1 MDFSKVAKLTGR
13 YISDNAPAILTG
25 IAVAGVVTTTVFGV
39 KAGMQARDILEAEDG
54 RRYEEALAALDLGDI
69 EGHPETIVTARIT
82 PKEAFFLTWRP
93 FVPAAIMGA
102 ATISCVVGANSINLG
117 RQAALVSAVT
127 LGEKAISQ
135 YQEKVLET
143 VGEKKEQAIRDEVAK
158 ADLVANPVSENKIVV
173 MGNGDQLC
181 RDMLSGR
188 YFESDIE
195 TIRRVQ
201 NDLNGEIL
209 QGDHPSLNEF
219 YQAVGLEPIE
229 LGNTLGWNESHQ
241 LDIIYSSL
249 IADNNRAC
257 ITIQFRTHPVPEY
270 YRYYR

>member
-25 IAVAGVVTTTVFGV
+25 IAVAGVISTGIMAAR
-39 KAGMQARDILEAEDG
+39 AGGEARIIIENENMVRSTELNEDG
-54 RRYEEALAALDLGDI
+54 TFRDDVA
-69 EGHPETIVTARIT
+69 PVTA
-82 PKEAFFLTWRP
+82 KEAFFLTWRP

-102 ATISCVVGANSINLG
+102 ATISCIVGANSINLG

-270 YRYYR
+270 YRNYR

>member
-39 KAGMQARDILEAEDG
+39 KAGMRAEQILIQENTRRVNEAE
-54 RRYEEALAALDLGDI
+54 ELETEALPISLK
-69 EGHPETIVTARIT
+69 EG
-82 PKEAFFLTWRP
+82 FFLTWRP

-102 ATISCVVGANSINLG
+102 ATISCVIGANSINLG

-270 YRYYR
+270 YRNYR